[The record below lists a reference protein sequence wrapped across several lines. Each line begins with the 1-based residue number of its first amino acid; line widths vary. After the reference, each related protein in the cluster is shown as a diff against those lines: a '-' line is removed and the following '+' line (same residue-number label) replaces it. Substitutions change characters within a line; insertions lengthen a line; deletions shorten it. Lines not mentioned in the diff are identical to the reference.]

1 MASDAIHA
9 TLIPPKAGLPTFR
22 TFLLRRALFPI
33 YCRFTSWERATDVFQ
48 AEGKKV
54 IGLVRRLAPNAFQE
68 TVRIKPVWGIESSSC
83 YGSADTVLEH
93 LIEVGSRIAIV
104 VVELSRGEKPR
115 VQTDIADLKP
125 RGGLGAQLITDYI
138 AFLDD
143 YADTLSED
151 VGDRRSRL
159 THPHPWLGELTAHHW
174 ACVATVHQAIH
185 RRQVERIVAGLQKQA
200 GD

>member
-1 MASDAIHA
+1 MGFDAIH
-9 TLIPPKAGLPTFR
+9 LMLNPPKAGLPPFR
-22 TFLLRRALFPI
+22 SVLLRRALFRL
-33 YCRFTSWERATDVFQ
+33 YCRFTSWERSIDVFQ

-54 IGLVRRLAPNAFQE
+54 IQLVRRLAPNAFQE
-68 TVRIKPVWGIESSSC
+68 MVQIKPVWGIESSPC
-83 YGSADTVLEH
+83 CWSAALVLEH
-93 LIEVGSRIAIV
+93 LIEVGARIAIV
-104 VVELSRGEKPR
+104 VVELSRGENPS
-115 VQTDIADLKP
+115 VQTELTDAQP
-125 RGGLGAQLITDYI
+125 RGGLGAQLITDYT

-151 VGDRRSRL
+151 VGDRGSRL